1 MNVMVRMCAVSAA
14 VIAALAGCGS
24 QVQIGAGHPTPT
36 HRGLPGGKRVSAG
49 HGG

>member
-24 QVQIGAGHPTPT
+24 QAQTAADQPNPTRPAC
-36 HRGLPGGKRVSAG
+36 PEGKRVSAR
-49 HGG
+49 HG